1 MQFNDRVKS
10 LFFLVRCIENLPQL
24 KPFSMI
30 AAHLFS
36 LENTCRTLPSFS
48 ITLSDSTATL
58 LVIAAWENLKHW
70 KGLTEFIKMATNLV
84 YADISKIC
92 SSCCKRCNNKNI
104 SINPLSNYI
113 WWSLTLERWK
123 SILEFASSWQY
134 LYSSLILTIS
144 GRWFF

>member
-10 LFFLVRCIENLPQL
+10 LFFLARCIENLPQL

-92 SSCCKRCNNKNI
+92 SSCSKRCNV
-104 SINPLSNYI
+104 